1 MSVIN
6 RTLDVSE
13 QQENLVLSEKLAVA
27 TDALYVY
34 HVPRPMQLQSINVA
48 ASGISGSPV
57 GLVEI
62 QRFVVGAGLTTIP
75 VGNSLAIAAIGTSGV
90 QSVSLP
96 AAGSSLLE
104 LQKDDILNV
113 AISGADSGADNLI
126 ISAVVKN
133 LQDIKSWY

>member
-113 AISGADSGADNLI
+113 AISGDDSGADNLI